1 MNLFTNFVK
10 SESGAVTV
18 DWIVLTAAIV
28 LLGGAVVGAVQTG
41 AVSAAGNI
49 SSTMTGVGGSTG
61 SETTSE
67 ETTTEETTN

>member
-1 MNLFTNFVK
+1 MNLINNFAK

-41 AVSAAGNI
+41 AVSAAGGI
-49 SSTMTGVGGSTG
+49 STAMTGA
-61 SETTSE
+61 ETTSE
-67 ETTTEETTN
+67 ETTEETTE